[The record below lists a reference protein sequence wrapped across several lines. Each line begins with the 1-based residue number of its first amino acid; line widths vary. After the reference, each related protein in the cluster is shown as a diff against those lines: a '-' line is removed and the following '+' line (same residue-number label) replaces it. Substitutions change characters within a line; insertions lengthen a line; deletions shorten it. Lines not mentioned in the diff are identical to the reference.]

1 MRVYCWHYY
10 GIASGGFL
18 RGFFMGDFIQIA
30 ELLFRAG
37 YDLVSYN
44 KYYDTERHRYAMDV
58 TICVLQDPPP
68 AGANA
73 APSGS

>member
-1 MRVYCWHYY
+1 
-10 GIASGGFL
+10 
-18 RGFFMGDFIQIA
+18 MGEFIQIA
-30 ELLFRAG
+30 EVLFRAG

-44 KYYDTERHRYAMDV
+44 SYYDTERHRYAIDV
-58 TICVLQDPPP
+58 TVCVLQDPPP